1 MYICLLF
8 ITEIIV
14 NNVGILTVPTLLQNG
29 SGSGANVSVV
39 YPPASSDV

>member
-14 NNVGILTVPTLLQNG
+14 NNVGILTVLTLLQNG
-29 SGSGANVSVV
+29 TGSGTNVSVV
-39 YPPASSDV
+39 YPSSSSDV